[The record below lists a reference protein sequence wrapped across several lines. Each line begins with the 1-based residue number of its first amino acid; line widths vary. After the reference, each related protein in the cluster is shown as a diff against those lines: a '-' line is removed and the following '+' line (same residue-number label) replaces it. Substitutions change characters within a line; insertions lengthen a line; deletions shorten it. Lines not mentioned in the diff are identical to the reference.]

1 MFVVVNAVAG
11 LGPALI
17 GAVGTGVALVG
28 VRLVRRQ
35 TAQQAFSGFFALA
48 VAAIVAARTG
58 EARTF
63 FLPGIAVSAACCL
76 AAIASVLLRRPLVG
90 VLAAAF
96 DGSAEWPSQ
105 WHRDPVWL
113 RVYSLATLGWALV
126 FGLRVAVQG
135 ALYLSDARLGWL
147 AAARLAMGYPGTI
160 VAVMLTVLYLR
171 RPRRSEGVVAE

>member
-1 MFVVVNAVAG
+1 MPTSG
-11 LGPALI
+11 
-17 GAVGTGVALVG
+17 
-28 VRLVRRQ
+28 RRSS
-35 TAQQAFSGFFALA
+35 TEAIAARQQAALT
-48 VAAIVAARTG
+48 AI
-58 EARTF
+58 
-63 FLPGIAVSAACCL
+63 PGRKNVRASPVRAACCL

-90 VLAAAF
+90 ILAAEF